1 MSNEINKFNNEL
13 TELFKNHYEAEELF
27 NLGVGFGKYLEKN
40 KLEDV
45 KLEFFVQHKIKKE
58 IRTTIKEEISKL
70 NNSLLKLVQMAFKE
84 EINLSNFG
92 YWEIRTSSF
101 SGHKHEL
108 SEEVYKKYNFQI
120 DSVSQPTKGGD
131 FDLNFRMTGKLADI
145 VEKYRFSNSFSVSY
159 SSGSGEEDEYINED
173 EIESIY
179 GAHLH
184 FNIEADSESMDNAA
198 KCVHDLSNE
207 ILLLTIR
214 NS

>member
-1 MSNEINKFNNEL
+1 MSDEIDKLNNEL
-13 TELFKNHYEAEELF
+13 VELFKNHYEAEELF
-27 NLGVGFGKYLEKN
+27 NLGVGFGKFLEKN

-45 KLEFFVQHKIKKE
+45 RLDFFIQHDIKKE
-58 IRTTIKEEISKL
+58 ARITIKEEISKL

-84 EINLSNFG
+84 EIDLSNFG

-120 DSVSQPTKGGD
+120 DSVSQPSKGGD
-131 FDLNFRMTGKLADI
+131 FDLRLRMTGKLADT
-145 VEKYRFSNSFSVSY
+145 VKEYGLSNYFSVSY
-159 SSGSGEEDEYINED
+159 SSGSGEEDEYIRED

-184 FNIEADSESMDNAA
+184 FNIDADSKAIDKVA
-198 KCVHDLSNE
+198 KCVHALSKE
-207 ILLLTIR
+207 ILLLIIK